1 MAGAGNT
8 FSVFLLFLLAGM
20 LVGGVWSTYQNGSK
34 TATALLAV
42 LAVMA
47 ALFALLMLL
56 EVM

>member
-8 FSVFLLFLLAGM
+8 FFVILLFLLTGM
-20 LVGGVWSTYQNGSK
+20 LVGGVWSTYQIGSK
-34 TATALLAV
+34 TATAVLAV